1 MEPGGPRDATLSVAL
16 GQEGALLE
24 DEPYADWALRPREAL
39 ELLRQKARLELARDR
54 TRGRG
59 RSQPE
64 AVVEAWEA
72 CLGHDPASEEAA
84 FSLMRV
90 YSAQGQRQLASS
102 AYERCRG
109 ALESLGL
116 RPSPALGEAQRA
128 IGEVALAH
136 KSKCRHCRS

>member
-16 GQEGALLE
+16 GKKASLLE

-39 ELLRQKARLELARDR
+39 ELLRQKARLTLARDR

-72 CLGHDPASEEAA
+72 CLAP
-84 FSLMRV
+84 
-90 YSAQGQRQLASS
+90 
-102 AYERCRG
+102 
-109 ALESLGL
+109 
-116 RPSPALGEAQRA
+116 
-128 IGEVALAH
+128 
-136 KSKCRHCRS
+136 